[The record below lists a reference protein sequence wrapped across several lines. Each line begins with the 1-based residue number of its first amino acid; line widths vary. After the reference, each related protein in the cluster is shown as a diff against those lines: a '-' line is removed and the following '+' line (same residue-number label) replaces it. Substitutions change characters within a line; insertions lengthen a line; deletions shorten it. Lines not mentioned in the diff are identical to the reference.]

1 MLITYILGF
10 LSGFAF
16 ASFFLGKEL
25 YRFYL
30 KNKVQGKQ
38 IERLRRFKNKNKKTE
53 SQSGL

>member
-10 LSGFAF
+10 LSGFAI

-53 SQSGL
+53 SQSKL